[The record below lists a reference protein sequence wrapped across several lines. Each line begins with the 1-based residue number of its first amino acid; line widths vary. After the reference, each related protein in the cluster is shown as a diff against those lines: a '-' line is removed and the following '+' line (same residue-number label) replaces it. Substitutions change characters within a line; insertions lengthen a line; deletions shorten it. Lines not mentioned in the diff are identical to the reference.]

1 MKRKVLKLNYHPE
14 TIANIGFSKK
24 GIDISVGN
32 KTGISITEDGVNI
45 NCASPAKFNVTT
57 AGVSKCGFYQET
69 PFPLCFLAGPIS
81 MPSQIP
87 QIPFG
92 LPNVICIAQ
101 MGAVTAAMATAFAA
115 LGAASAAAG
124 AAGAAV

>member
-1 MKRKVLKLNYHPE
+1 MKRKVLKLNYHPD
-14 TIANIGFSKK
+14 TIGSVALGEK

-87 QIPFG
+87 SIPFG
-92 LPNVICIAQ
+92 LENVLTIGQ
-101 MGAVTAAMATAFAA
+101 MGAVTAAMAAAFAS
-115 LGAASAAAG
+115 LAAG
-124 AAGAAV
+124 

>member
-1 MKRKVLKLNYHPE
+1 MKRKVLKLNYHPD
-14 TIANIGFSKK
+14 TIASIGMGQA

-57 AGVSKCGFYQET
+57 AGISKCGFYQET
-69 PFPLCFLAGPIS
+69 PFPLCFLAGPVS

-87 QIPFG
+87 TIPFG
-92 LPNVICIAQ
+92 LENVIMMGQ
-101 MGAVTAAMATAFAA
+101 MAAVTTAMVAAFAA
-115 LGAASAAAG
+115 LAGGAAG
-124 AAGAAV
+124 AAGGVG